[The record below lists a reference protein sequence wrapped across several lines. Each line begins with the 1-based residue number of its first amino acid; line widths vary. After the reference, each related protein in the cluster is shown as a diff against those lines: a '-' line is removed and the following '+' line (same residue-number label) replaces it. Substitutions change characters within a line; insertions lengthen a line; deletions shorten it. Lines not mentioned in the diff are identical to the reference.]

1 MDIQG
6 SKNIVIEF
14 YTFQLSSKRM
24 EECLDKPPEWAY
36 YPSTTD
42 TQEVFILCIFEIG
55 GVRLDLSALHHR
67 HGPQGL
73 ELLS

>member
-24 EECLDKPPEWAY
+24 AEFLDKLQEWAY
-36 YPSTTD
+36 QPSTTD
-42 TQEVFILCIFEIG
+42 TQEVLCIYQIG

-67 HGPQGL
+67 HGHTYDIM
-73 ELLS
+73 